1 MFKNGWV
8 LTDSSKEKR
17 EVLKIIKK
25 QQQQQQQKDCLHSVL
40 KQNNKRMAKDQIKQ
54 LTATIPAYER
64 SPESEY
70 CELPLIANS

>member
-1 MFKNGWV
+1 MFKNSWV

-17 EVLKIIKK
+17 EVLRIIKK

-40 KQNNKRMAKDQIKQ
+40 KQNDKRMAKDQ

-64 SPESEY
+64 SPKSEY